1 MKKIMF
7 AALALVVP
15 IFQKVLPGKK
25 AVTIFQLDRH
35 ISIMVDAQLTSQL
48 PLVQSQDWGRQDFLM
63 RTQQD
68 ERTPEL
74 NISVIQVLLAM
85 AVGLC
90 SAGPLVWI
98 FVRYWLFA
106 P

>member
-1 MKKIMF
+1 MKKIIF
-7 AALALVVP
+7 AALPFVGVCGFGSSRVV
-15 IFQKVLPGKK
+15 
-25 AVTIFQLDRH
+25 AHD
-35 ISIMVDAQLTSQL
+35 SSSQL
-48 PLVQSQDWGRQDFLM
+48 PLEQSQDQGRQGFLV

-90 SAGPLVWI
+90 SAGPLVWM

-106 P
+106 Q

>member
-1 MKKIMF
+1 
-7 AALALVVP
+7 
-15 IFQKVLPGKK
+15 
-25 AVTIFQLDRH
+25 
-35 ISIMVDAQLTSQL
+35 
-48 PLVQSQDWGRQDFLM
+48 M
-63 RTQQD
+63 RTQQG

-74 NISVIQVLLAM
+74 SISLIQVLLAM

-106 P
+106 R